1 MKRMFFN
8 KKRYAKENSELDITS
23 LLDVLVILLVF
34 LLKSYNA
41 SDLKLDLVKNLT
53 LPDSEQRKLGSQN
66 IVVQIDK
73 NQSVF
78 VDNQLIGSFS
88 QGSTQTKLMEILK
101 NDEEQKPTKK
111 VINLVFD
118 QDTPYSIIQQ
128 VMNSSSQV
136 GYSQFKFIVKGNY

>member
-1 MKRMFFN
+1 MFFN

>member
-88 QGSTQTKLMEILK
+88 QGSTQTKLIEILK

>member
-1 MKRMFFN
+1 MFFN

-88 QGSTQTKLMEILK
+88 QGSTQTKLIEILK